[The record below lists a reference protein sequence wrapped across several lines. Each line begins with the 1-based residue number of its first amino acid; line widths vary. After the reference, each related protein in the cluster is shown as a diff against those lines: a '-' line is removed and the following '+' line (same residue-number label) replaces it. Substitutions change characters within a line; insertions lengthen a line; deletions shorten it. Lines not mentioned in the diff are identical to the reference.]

1 MTNLTRREIRYPEG
15 GVLDQLITEAM
26 HRHGFNSEAQT
37 IVYMLVDA
45 LLDDRAN
52 HDDGKLPDI
61 GLEAMYQEWAKDG
74 EAFGDD
80 LDLFSQYVAKRVTR
94 SWGKRDATR

>member
-15 GVLDQLITEAM
+15 GVLDRLITEAM

-61 GLEAMYQEWAKDG
+61 GLTVMYQEWSKEG

-80 LDLFSQYVAKRVTR
+80 LDLFSQYVAQHATR
-94 SWGKRDATR
+94 SWGKRG